1 MPAGAVEKY
10 FPSRNYW
17 TALLHRM
24 KRIRGRKHGDIS
36 CSLRICPTPVIWISS
51 NETFVFA
58 APHLFISLC
67 LPWAPLLS
75 QTKWLAGYFTFCS
88 WAKTAVFPNMCGRN
102 CFMIN
107 IQFSNQIQDWPL
119 CVGLSE
125 NVKKFLRF
133 EGNLSTLFPLTFHEW
148 KMWRQIWK

>member
-10 FPSRNYW
+10 FLSRNYW
-17 TALLHRM
+17 TALLQRM

-75 QTKWLAGYFTFCS
+75 QTKWLAGYFTFGS
-88 WAKTAVFPNMCGRN
+88 WTETRYAATKCLLYFSQNLTSETLLI
-102 CFMIN
+102 CFKHKMYIEMRYSYHC
-107 IQFSNQIQDWPL
+107 IDMGASNGDWDAL
-119 CVGLSE
+119 ATCVGFFYSS
-125 NVKKFLRF
+125 R
-133 EGNLSTLFPLTFHEW
+133 
-148 KMWRQIWK
+148 

>member
-1 MPAGAVEKY
+1 MMACG
-10 FPSRNYW
+10 RNLKCQLKPLKNIFYHEIIELRCCTEW
-17 TALLHRM
+17 SGYARGNTAIFLVRPYL
-24 KRIRGRKHGDIS
+24 S
-36 CSLRICPTPVIWISS
+36 NPVIWISS

-67 LPWAPLLS
+67 LPWAPLLFE
-75 QTKWLAGYFTFCS
+75 TKWLAGYFTFCS

-107 IQFSNQIQDWPL
+107 IQLSNPIQDWPL

-125 NVKKFLRF
+125 NVK
-133 EGNLSTLFPLTFHEW
+133 GFPTGSR
-148 KMWRQIWK
+148 KIA